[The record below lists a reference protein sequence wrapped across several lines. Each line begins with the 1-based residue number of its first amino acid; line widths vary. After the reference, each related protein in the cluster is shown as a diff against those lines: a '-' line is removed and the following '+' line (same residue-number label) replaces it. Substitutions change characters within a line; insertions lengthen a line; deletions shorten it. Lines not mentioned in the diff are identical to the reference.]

1 MQMVLKR
8 ACSRSFTSYDDTPIS
23 ILGANHARAT
33 NHPPSAAVPAGRRSR
48 CVRTLRSLRLITE
61 ERRSHMRDAEIPLAD
76 RLRQLPVG
84 ERPRVLSG
92 VLRDRISEA
101 IGLDPPDVG
110 PRDRLMDLG
119 VNSMKA
125 VELQMAFER
134 ELALPLP
141 AGCCGRRPLDAAP
154 GGPSG
159 SPTPSRRAHCPPARR
174 SSRPRA

>member
-76 RLRQLPVG
+76 RLWQLPVG
-84 ERPRVLSG
+84 ERRPSLNDDAKSV
-92 VLRDRISEA
+92 A
-101 IGLDPPDVG
+101 
-110 PRDRLMDLG
+110 
-119 VNSMKA
+119 
-125 VELQMAFER
+125 ELLAE
-134 ELALPLP
+134 ELADL
-141 AGCCGRRPLDAAP
+141 RR
-154 GGPSG
+154 GQ
-159 SPTPSRRAHCPPARR
+159 
-174 SSRPRA
+174 RPF